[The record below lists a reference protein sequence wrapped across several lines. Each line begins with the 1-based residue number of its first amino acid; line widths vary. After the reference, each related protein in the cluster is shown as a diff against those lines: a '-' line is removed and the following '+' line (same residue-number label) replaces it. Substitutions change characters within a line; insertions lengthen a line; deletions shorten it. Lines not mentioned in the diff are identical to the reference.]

1 MLRIR
6 LSLMMF
12 FQYMIYKAWWFPLAA
27 YLTNMG
33 VQSTQKALIL
43 SSMAIGCM
51 ASPIIGMIA
60 DRHFAAQRVLFVLN
74 VLVGFLLILAA
85 RTDEPTMLFFVLLFT
100 MLFYMPSWG
109 LTSAIAM
116 SHAPSEIFPKI
127 RVFGSIGAVVAGIF
141 SVISVKVFHIPFDG
155 TNVTF
160 YVGACV
166 SFVAALS
173 NLTLPHTPSKGKG
186 AASSFIDALG
196 LRAVKYMRE
205 RNFAIFIILSFF
217 SMIPFAMYFVYFSEY
232 LLDIKTQF
240 MTVMM
245 NWGVVGEMGFML
257 LIPVSI
263 KKFGLRKV
271 MIIGLVASIV
281 RFVAFYLG
289 GVFDQH
295 WVVYIGILV
304 HGCIFGFFYVGGQIY
319 IDKKIEGKL
328 KSQAQGFFF
337 LVTFG
342 LGMLVANIIN
352 GQIIRIFT
360 DTSTGKRIYDWNSI
374 WGLTT
379 LFSVIMLV
387 AFITLFK
394 NEITKQVSPTPQYD
408 IADKEID

>member
-1 MLRIR
+1 MLQAR

-12 FQYMIYKAWWFPLAA
+12 FQYMIYKSWWFPLAA

-51 ASPIIGMIA
+51 ASPLIGMVA

-74 VLVGFLLILAA
+74 ISVGFLLILAGGIN
-85 RTDEPTMLFFVLLFT
+85 DPTILFFVLLFT

-116 SHAPSEIFPKI
+116 SHAPSERFPKI

-141 SVISVKVFHIPFDG
+141 SVISVKMFHLPFDG
-155 TNVTF
+155 TNLTF
-160 YVGACV
+160 YVGAGV
-166 SFVAALS
+166 AFVAALS
-173 NLTLPHTPSKGKG
+173 NLTLPHTPPKGKD
-186 AASSFIDALG
+186 AKSSFIDALG
-196 LRAVKYMRE
+196 LRAVKYMKE
-205 RNFAIFIILSFF
+205 RNFAIFIILAFL
-217 SMIPFAMYFVYFSEY
+217 SMIPFAMYFAYFSEY

-240 MTVMM
+240 ITVTM
-245 NWGVVGEMGFML
+245 NWGIVAEMGFML
-257 LIPVSI
+257 LIPSAI

-281 RFVAFYLG
+281 RFVAFYLE
-289 GVFDQH
+289 GVIDQH

-304 HGCIFGFFYVGGQIY
+304 HGLIFGFFYVGGQIY
-319 IDKKIEGKL
+319 IDKKIDGKL

-360 DTSTGKRIYDWNSI
+360 DNSTGKKIYDWDSI

-379 LFSVIMLV
+379 IFAIIILI

-394 NEITKQVSPTPQYD
+394 NEIPKEVSPKPELKLVD
-408 IADKEID
+408 

>member
-1 MLRIR
+1 MLQAR

-12 FQYMIYKAWWFPLAA
+12 FQYMIYKSWWFPLAA

-51 ASPIIGMIA
+51 ASPLIGMVA
-60 DRHFAAQRVLFVLN
+60 DRHFAAQKVLFVLN
-74 VLVGFLLILAA
+74 ISVGFLLILAG
-85 RTDEPTMLFFVLLFT
+85 RTNDPTMLFFVLLFT

-116 SHAPSEIFPKI
+116 SHAPSERFPKI

-141 SVISVKVFHIPFDG
+141 SVISVKVFHFPFDG
-155 TNVTF
+155 TNLTF
-160 YVGACV
+160 YVGAGV
-166 SFVAALS
+166 AFVAALS
-173 NLTLPHTPSKGKG
+173 NLTLPHTPPKGKG
-186 AASSFIDALG
+186 AKSSFIDALG
-196 LRAVKYMRE
+196 LRAVKYMKE
-205 RNFAIFIILSFF
+205 RNFAIFIILAFL
-217 SMIPFAMYFVYFSEY
+217 SMIPFAMYFAYFSEY

-240 MTVMM
+240 ITVTM
-245 NWGVVGEMGFML
+245 NWGIVAEMGFML
-257 LIPVSI
+257 LIPGAI

-281 RFVAFYLG
+281 RFVAFYLE
-289 GVFDQH
+289 GVIDQH

-304 HGCIFGFFYVGGQIY
+304 HGLIFGFFYVGGQIY
-319 IDKKIEGKL
+319 IDKKIDGKL

-360 DTSTGKRIYDWNSI
+360 DSSTGKRIYDWDSI

-379 LFSVIMLV
+379 IFAIIILI

-394 NEITKQVSPTPQYD
+394 NEIPKEVSPTPELKLVD
-408 IADKEID
+408 